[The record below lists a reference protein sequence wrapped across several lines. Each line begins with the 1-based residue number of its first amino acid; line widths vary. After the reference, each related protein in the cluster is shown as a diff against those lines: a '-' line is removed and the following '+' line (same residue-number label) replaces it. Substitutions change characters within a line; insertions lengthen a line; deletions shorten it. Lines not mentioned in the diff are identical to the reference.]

1 MTDNIEPDYQR
12 LVDAV
17 GETRFLAGTA
27 IEIVRESKPGRPPR
41 HVLFDFDGTLSLIRE
56 GWPDVMVP
64 MMVEVLSETD
74 TSETPR
80 QLHQLAYNFVM
91 ELNGKQTIYQ
101 MIRLAEEVG
110 KRGGHSKPPPEYKQT
125 YHERLMSRIR
135 SRREDLRSGKVSPMD
150 MLVPGSSEIL
160 RSLRQ
165 KGAQLYLAS
174 GTDENYVREEV
185 ELLQL
190 TPFFGE
196 HVYGA
201 VDDYK
206 SFSKA
211 QVIQRIL
218 EENQVP
224 GADLLGFG
232 DGYVEIQNV
241 KTVGGTAVAV
251 ASDESGRSG
260 QPDPWKRNRLIGV
273 GADVVIP
280 DFGECEDLIDYLWGT
295 R

>member
-1 MTDNIEPDYQR
+1 MTDNIEQDYKR
-12 LVDAV
+12 VVDAA

-27 IEIVRESKPGRPPR
+27 IEIVRESDSRHPPR

-64 MMVEVLSETD
+64 MMVEVLTQTGTTESGE
-74 TSETPR
+74 
-80 QLHQLAYNFVM
+80 QLHQLAHNFVM

-101 MIRLAEEVG
+101 MIRLVEEVE
-110 KRGGHSKPPPEYKQT
+110 KRGGNAKPPLEYKQM
-125 YHERLMSRIR
+125 YHERLMTRIR
-135 SRREDLRSGKVSPMD
+135 SKREDLRSGNVPPAD
-150 MLVPGSSEIL
+150 MLVPGSMEIL
-160 RSLRQ
+160 RSLKE
-165 KGAQLYLAS
+165 KGARLYLAS

-190 TPFFGE
+190 TSFFGD

-201 VDDYK
+201 VEDYK

-218 EENQVP
+218 EDNLVE
-224 GADLLGFG
+224 GAELLGFG

-241 KTVGGTAVAV
+241 KAVGGTAVAV

-260 QPDPWKRNRLIGV
+260 KPDQWKRNRLIGV

-280 DFGECEDLIDYLWGT
+280 DFRECEHLIDYLWGT

>member
-1 MTDNIEPDYQR
+1 MTDNVEQDYQR
-12 LVDAV
+12 VVDTV

-27 IEIVRESKPGRPPR
+27 IEIVRELHSRRPPR
-41 HVLFDFDGTLSLIRE
+41 HVLLDFDGTLSLIRE

-64 MMVEVLSETD
+64 MMVEVLTQTGTTETH
-74 TSETPR
+74 P
-80 QLHQLAYNFVM
+80 QLHALAHNFVM

-101 MIRLAEEVG
+101 MIRLAEEVD
-110 KRGGHSKPPPEYKQT
+110 KRGGNSKPPLEYKQM
-125 YHERLMSRIR
+125 YHQRLMTRIR
-135 SRREDLRSGKVSPMD
+135 SRRDDLRSGNVPPAA
-150 MLVPGSSEIL
+150 MLVPGSIEML

-165 KGAQLYLAS
+165 RGAQLYLAS
-174 GTDENYVREEV
+174 GTDQNYVREEV

-190 TPFFGE
+190 ASFFGE

-201 VDDYK
+201 VEDYK

-211 QVIQRIL
+211 QVIHRIL
-218 EENQVP
+218 QDNQVD

-232 DGYVEIQNV
+232 DGYVEIQNI
-241 KTVGGTAVAV
+241 KSVGGTAVAV

-260 QPDPWKRNRLIGV
+260 RPDQWKRNRLIGV
-273 GADVVIP
+273 GADLVIP
-280 DFGECEDLIDYLWGT
+280 DFGECRDLIDYLWST